1 MKINVK
7 DDDIREY
14 AKQQLDAAI
23 RSIVRSE
30 VATLINA
37 EMEKKLKDVTP
48 HSLQVAISGRI
59 EKEVKRVVDKAFENL
74 NTHGIDTQ
82 YKSWDEPTLF
92 VQKMVWG
99 IRDELRDRLWK
110 YVSSKVG
117 FNLDTRSKEK

>member
-1 MKINVK
+1 MKINIK
-7 DDDIREY
+7 DDDIFKY
-14 AKQQLDAAI
+14 AKEQLDAAI

-30 VATLINA
+30 VATLINT

-59 EKEVKRVVDKAFENL
+59 EKEVTRVVNKAFEDL
-74 NTHGIDTQ
+74 NIHGIDTT

-92 VQKMVWG
+92 VQKVVWG

-110 YVSSKVG
+110 YVSAKVG
-117 FNLDTRSKEK
+117 FNLDTKLKEK